1 MLGDGSIRYPNL
13 RRDGKAQGNA
23 RYEMSMSAKAYGYMQ
38 SLFESTFAQFSGPLG
53 LRPYPN
59 LSLPQN
65 RGKEVTQY
73 YFSTRMLPIF
83 TALHSIWYRWEG
95 NSFVKIIPHFIGE
108 MFSAASLAHWIM
120 EDGYFDSY
128 GRSQTIILCTEC
140 FTEAECKLIQQV
152 LLDMGIKSTLKI
164 RDSSRNTYRIRIS
177 KRSMPLVRELVISY
191 MHPDFMYKL
200 GL

>member
-73 YFSTRMLPIF
+73 YFSTRMLPQHY
-83 TALHSIWYRWEG
+83 TLSG

-108 MFSAASLAHWIM
+108 IAASLAHWIM

-128 GRSQTIILCTEC
+128 GRSQTIILCC
-140 FTEAECKLIQQV
+140 FTEAECKLLQQV

-191 MHPDFMYKL
+191 MHPDLSLAYKM
-200 GL
+200 GPP